1 VASSKPPSQRQLR
14 VGEQIRHSIAEVL
27 MRGEVRE
34 PLLNDQPITITEVRV
49 GRDLQNATAFFLP
62 LGGDSALEVGAAL
75 GRASPFIRSRLA
87 AMLRLRH
94 VPKIVFEVDNTF
106 DYASSI
112 DRLLSSPKVQQ
123 DIQAPD
129 ETDESSSH

>member
-1 VASSKPPSQRQLR
+1 
-14 VGEQIRHSIAEVL
+14 

-34 PLLNDQPITITEVRV
+34 PLLTSQPITITEVRV
-49 GRDLQNATAFFLP
+49 SPDLKNATAFFLP

-87 AMLRLRH
+87 SMLRLRY
-94 VPKIVFEVDNTF
+94 VPKIIFEIDQTF
-106 DYASSI
+106 DYATSI
-112 DRLLSSPKVQQ
+112 DRLLASPKVQQ

-129 ETDESSSH
+129 DVDTE